1 MKVEG
6 KKMTDKASIILYR
19 LSDASTVSVELLSES
34 DELFKMVMNG
44 TPYEELLDW
53 VNENF

>member
-6 KKMTDKASIILYR
+6 KKMADTASLILWR

-34 DELFKMVMNG
+34 EELFELVKNG
-44 TPYEELLDW
+44 TPYEDLLAW

>member
-1 MKVEG
+1 MPDNA
-6 KKMTDKASIILYR
+6 TLILYR
-19 LSDASTVSVELLSES
+19 LSDASTVSVELLSEN

-44 TPYEELLDW
+44 TPYDELLAW